1 MCAIMEVSLTRKEQ
15 TTMTGLYDYISNINV
30 VTTPNGDKVITMNG
44 AIYTKMVNDIYDS
57 AEQAFAEGRKATAE
71 DTMNLWRKLVKF
83 ADTVDID
90 K

>member
-1 MCAIMEVSLTRKEQ
+1 
-15 TTMTGLYDYISNINV
+15 MTSLYDYISNINV

-57 AEQAFAEGRKATAE
+57 AETAYAEGRQATAE

>member
-1 MCAIMEVSLTRKEQ
+1 
-15 TTMTGLYDYISNINV
+15 MTSLYDYISNINV

-44 AIYTKMVNDIYDS
+44 AIYTKIVNDIYDS
-57 AEQAFAEGRKATAE
+57 AEQAYAEGRKATAE

>member
-1 MCAIMEVSLTRKEQ
+1 
-15 TTMTGLYDYISNINV
+15 MTSLYDYISNINV

-44 AIYTKMVNDIYDS
+44 AIYTKIVNDIYDS
-57 AEQAFAEGRKATAE
+57 AETAYAEGRKATAE